1 MKKRKRKIKTAIS
14 GYQELLAIKK
24 ELKRDITKQE
34 KSIKNDL
41 LNVGKIYRTL
51 RKVLFTK
58 KKKKNTIRNNPATF
72 ILSELLVHFMEPYAK
87 SNNQKQILLPV
98 ISFGMSYFI
107 VNRLNSISKS
117 LFKRNRSA

>member
-58 KKKKNTIRNNPATF
+58 KKKKNTMRNNNNNKSCNQACFTNNPAQPH
-72 ILSELLVHFMEPYAK
+72 IH
-87 SNNQKQILLPV
+87 NNTKN
-98 ISFGMSYFI
+98 G
-107 VNRLNSISKS
+107 
-117 LFKRNRSA
+117 